1 MRLLIDCLIVLM
13 LIAVLA
19 LVFGERRRAQLR
31 IDQLSQVYRAL
42 SRLQEQA
49 RYHGAIDVASQVSA
63 APGQT
68 PNPGAAS
75 VVDGMPVLVSPA
87 WFGSDLPHNTMV
99 GGTQPWLDIA
109 PLGDMAVDPPDPVI
123 HRPDQAGF
131 WYNPARGV
139 FRARVA
145 PQFSEQETLD
155 LYNELNNRN
164 LTRFPTSNDPARR
177 PLPCRPRSSDAS
189 AG

>member
-1 MRLLIDCLIVLM
+1 MRLLVDCLIVLM
-13 LIAVLA
+13 LLAVLA
-19 LVFGERRRAQLR
+19 LVFGERRRAQHR
-31 IDQLSQVYRAL
+31 IDQLGQVYRAL

-49 RYHGAIDVASQVSA
+49 RYHGAMDQALRCSASGGQAANSA
-63 APGQT
+63 SEVG
-68 PNPGAAS
+68 
-75 VVDGMPVLVSPA
+75 GMPELVSPA
-87 WFGSDLPHNTMV
+87 WFGSDLPHNVMV

-109 PLGDMAVDPPDPVI
+109 PPGDTADDPPDPVI

-164 LTRFPTSNDPARR
+164 LTGLPTSNDPARR